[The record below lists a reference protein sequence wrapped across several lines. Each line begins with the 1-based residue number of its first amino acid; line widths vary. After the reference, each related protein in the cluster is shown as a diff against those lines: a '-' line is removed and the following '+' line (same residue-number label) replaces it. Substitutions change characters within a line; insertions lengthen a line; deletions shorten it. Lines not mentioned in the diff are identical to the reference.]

1 MLIGTLFVITSVD
14 ADDSS
19 FRWMNNCG
27 YTGYDLVSRYN
38 INSLLQCAKACIN
51 TKDCNFF
58 TFAPPNCSLKKIS
71 DVNQAIPI
79 QDSICGI
86 IASRI
91 TNKPS
96 AAASR
101 GSGRQWK
108 TSEDGTYKWDTGCK
122 YNEDV
127 TDHKI
132 DQNRQIATNVAACA
146 EFCIANPEC
155 NYFDVRIF
163 DQGCTLKNSNGFYTE
178 KPSSDFGCGF
188 IPGRRFSN
196 IEILPSKNIKKQ
208 QPTTTTTT
216 TQDPFADDQASD
228 IDHWVME

>member
-1 MLIGTLFVITSVD
+1 
-14 ADDSS
+14 
-19 FRWMNNCG
+19 MNNCG

-38 INSLLQCAKACIN
+38 VNSLLQCAKACIN

-71 DVNQAIPI
+71 DVNEAIPT

-96 AAASR
+96 AG

-122 YNEDV
+122 FKEDT

-132 DQNRQIATNVAACA
+132 DHNRQIATNVTACA
-146 EFCIANPEC
+146 EFCISNSNC
-155 NYFDVRIF
+155 NYFDVRTG
-163 DQGCTLKNSNGFYTE
+163 DQGCTLKSSNGFYTE
-178 KPSSDFGCGF
+178 KTSSDFGCGF
-188 IPGRRFSN
+188 IPARRYSN
-196 IEILPSKNIKKQ
+196 IEILPSKNINNLKK
-208 QPTTTTTT
+208 TAT
-216 TQDPFADDQASD
+216 DYYHHHHSRPFR
-228 IDHWVME
+228 